1 MWRIDFLFAIRNKA
15 DRVQKINKS
24 ILLYVYNWIQKV
36 KKHPWYNFT
45 GSHITQGTVTGIKQT
60 RLSPDLHII
69 VQYCWHKTFSKSRAA
84 IWRLNVIRCI
94 ICQHFVVMH
103 WVIVTLL
110 NQLHYHSELQEEIL
124 AFCCLEMYKSVPNR
138 RVRIFQRAAGK
149 SLSAGRLKLM
159 SDIYSRSAQNSTTSF
174 NLLRLGITVL
184 SQELLC

>member
-1 MWRIDFLFAIRNKA
+1 M
-15 DRVQKINKS
+15 
-24 ILLYVYNWIQKV
+24 
-36 KKHPWYNFT
+36 KKLSRSNYT
-45 GSHITQGTVTGIKQT
+45 VSRITQGTVTGINQT
-60 RLSPDLHII
+60 RCTRDLHII
-69 VQYCWHKTFSKSRAA
+69 VQSCWHKTFSKTCAA

-138 RVRIFQRAAGK
+138 RVRIFQRAAGN

-184 SQELLC
+184 SQKLLC